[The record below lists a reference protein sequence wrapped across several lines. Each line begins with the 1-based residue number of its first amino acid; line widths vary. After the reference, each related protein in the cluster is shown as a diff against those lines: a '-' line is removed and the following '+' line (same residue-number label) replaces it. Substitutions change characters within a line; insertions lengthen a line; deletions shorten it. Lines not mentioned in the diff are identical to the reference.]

1 MRQTDAVLTKQSKPQ
16 PSGHYCELSLLG
28 FVMVTFDMTVCLLD
42 VNGKRAV
49 PVTFPVCHLY
59 VHTHSHTINNS

>member
-1 MRQTDAVLTKQSKPQ
+1 MPCLQSKVNQQ

-28 FVMVTFDMTVCLLD
+28 FVMVTFGMTVCLLD
-42 VNGKRAV
+42 VDGKRAL
-49 PVTFPVCHLY
+49 PVTFPVCLLY